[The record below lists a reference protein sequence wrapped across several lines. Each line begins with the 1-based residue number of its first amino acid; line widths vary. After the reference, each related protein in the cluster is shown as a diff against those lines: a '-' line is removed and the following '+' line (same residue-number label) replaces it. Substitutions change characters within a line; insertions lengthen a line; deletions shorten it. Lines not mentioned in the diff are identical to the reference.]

1 MSKNVQVPA
10 NPLMLFTNAETG
22 HRVAVSSMWIKIVE
36 ETDRGTVI
44 TIADVPPVTVEESF
58 PTVLYEFTEE
68 RYRSQARQSGK
79 RPRRKQ

>member
-1 MSKNVQVPA
+1 MSKNVQIPT
-10 NPLMLFTNAETG
+10 NPLMLFTNADTG
-22 HRVAVSSMWIKIVE
+22 QRVAVSSMWIKVIQ

-68 RYRSQARQSGK
+68 RYRSQAKRSG
-79 RPRRKQ
+79 RRRS